1 MLVAGAEK
9 GLAADQA
16 LPSASDRAVVDYAF
30 TSRAGAV
37 AVSVGEGKSDRH
49 GRNGDK
55 PETCLELASALL
67 APGVGSA
74 PTTPL
79 AIVS

>member
-37 AVSVGEGKSDRH
+37 AASVGEGKSDRDC
-49 GRNGDK
+49 RVGDEA
-55 PETCLELASALL
+55 ETSGGEVAWLL
-67 APGVGSA
+67 DA
-74 PTTPL
+74 
-79 AIVS
+79 